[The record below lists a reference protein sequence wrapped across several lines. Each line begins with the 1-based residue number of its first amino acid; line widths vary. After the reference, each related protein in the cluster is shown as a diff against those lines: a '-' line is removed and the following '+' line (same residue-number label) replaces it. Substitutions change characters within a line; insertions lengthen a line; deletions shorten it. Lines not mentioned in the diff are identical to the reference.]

1 MKLREVAHSRAG
13 DKGQLV
19 NLSVIALDERDFP
32 WLVEV
37 VTPERVREH
46 LGELVDGEV
55 RRYVLPVIGAL
66 NFVAA
71 RPAGESVTRSLAVDA
86 HGKSFSSALLELELP
101 ER

>member
-13 DKGQLV
+13 DKGRLV
-19 NLSVIALDERDFP
+19 NISVIALDERDFP

-37 VTPERVREH
+37 VTPERVRRH